1 MITLR
6 PAKERGHFN
15 FGWLDTSHSFSFGDY
30 QDPAHEQ
37 FRALRVLNE
46 DRVEPGQGFGTH
58 GHRDMEIL
66 TWVLSGA
73 LAHEDSTGGRHALPP
88 GTAQRMTAGRGIRH
102 SEFNGSDTEPVHFLQ
117 IWVLPERAGLA
128 PGYEEKAFPLED
140 RRSRLTLLASR
151 GGREGSLHWN
161 QDVDLWTAV
170 LEPGT
175 ERSLALRPG
184 RAAWVQVASGAVD
197 LDGVALA
204 AGDGAAVTGET
215 GLRLLGGEAGGEV
228 MVFDL
233 A

>member
-1 MITLR
+1 MIILR
-6 PAKERGHFN
+6 PSNERGHFD
-15 FGWLDTSHSFSFGDY
+15 FGWLDTHHSFSFGNY

-46 DRVEPGQGFGTH
+46 DRVEPGQGFGAH

-66 TWVLSGA
+66 TWVLSGS

-128 PGYEEKAFPLED
+128 PGYEEKAFPAEA
-140 RRSRLTLLASR
+140 RLNRFALLASR

-170 LEPGT
+170 LEPGASL
-175 ERSLALRPG
+175 ELALRPG
-184 RAAWVQVASGAVD
+184 RAAWVQVAGGSLD
-197 LDGVALA
+197 LDGVGMA
-204 AGDGAAVTGET
+204 AGDGAGVTEAP
-215 GLRLLGGEAGGEV
+215 GLRLTGKERAEV
-228 MVFDL
+228 LVFDL

>member
-1 MITLR
+1 MIILR
-6 PAKERGHFN
+6 PANERGHFN
-15 FGWLDTSHSFSFGDY
+15 FGWLDTHHSFSFGNY

-46 DRVEPGQGFGTH
+46 DRVEPGQGFGAH

-66 TWVLSGA
+66 TWVLSGS

-128 PGYEEKAFPLED
+128 PGYEEKAFPAET
-140 RRSRLTLLASR
+140 RLNRFALLASR

-170 LEPGT
+170 LEPGASL
-175 ERSLALRPG
+175 ELALRPG
-184 RAAWVQVASGAVD
+184 RAAWVQVAGGSLD
-197 LDGVALA
+197 LDGVAMA
-204 AGDGAAVTGET
+204 AGDGAGVTEAP
-215 GLRLLGGEAGGEV
+215 GLRLTAKERAEV
-228 MVFDL
+228 LVFDL